1 MSCRTADDW
10 LDWAQAKY
18 DAAQERFAW
27 MEHPRSDTMDSYAEL
42 ISLIEAGMA
51 SRAGRVQHDSNHD
64 SNRLSALADQMETL
78 GKGGFSFNPQS
89 MVDAAHQIRTAI
101 NG

>member
-1 MSCRTADDW
+1 MSYRTADDW
-10 LDWAQAKY
+10 LKWAQAKY
-18 DAAQERFAW
+18 DAAQERYAW

-51 SRAGRVQHDSNHD
+51 SRAGRRKQHDG
-64 SNRLSALADQMETL
+64 NRLSALADQMETL

-89 MVDAAHQIRTAI
+89 MIDAAHQIRTAI
-101 NG
+101 NE